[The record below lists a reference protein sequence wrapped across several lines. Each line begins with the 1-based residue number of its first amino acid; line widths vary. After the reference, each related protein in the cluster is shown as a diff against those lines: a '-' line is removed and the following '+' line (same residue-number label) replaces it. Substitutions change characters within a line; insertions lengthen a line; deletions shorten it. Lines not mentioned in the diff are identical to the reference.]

1 MEFKRNYTTWLQGC
15 CTFFYISFLSHLGE
29 RLSVRLR
36 TALFHSL
43 LQNSI
48 YFFDSHRTGE
58 LVNRL
63 ENQLH
68 RVNLSASPTCGCVI
82 FLINP
87 WHACAARVTVVG
99 SVCFV
104 CLSVLQLTS
113 QLFVRPAN
121 DTIYYN
127 QFNRAVFFLNMF
139 CCRDLSSASIVR
151 IQTVGHIP
159 KTRMRIISTTCVGSH
174 LFSLWGGERD
184 GLKLREF
191 WLSCLRR
198 ARFAHNVKLVY
209 IPLKLK
215 VCKSCQHVL

>member
-127 QFNRAVFFLNMF
+127 QFNRAVFFSEYVLLQRFKLCQHSTHTNSRPF
-139 CCRDLSSASIVR
+139 
-151 IQTVGHIP
+151 P
-159 KTRMRIISTTCVGSH
+159 KTRMCIISTTCVGSH
-174 LFSLWGGERD
+174 LFFPLG
-184 GLKLREF
+184 
-191 WLSCLRR
+191 RR
-198 ARFAHNVKLVY
+198 TRRSEVT
-209 IPLKLK
+209 
-215 VCKSCQHVL
+215 